1 MSLHPAVNLPP
12 PAQGLGD
19 PPSLG
24 RGLPRSSLVSWLTL
38 PLLTQHQ
45 LAEDLPSLAWTGHQ
59 ALLSSSLPFR
69 RWWAIKRCPN
79 DHCSCQILGNQCPG
93 GESAQKWVDASST
106 SFQEVWPSEGHELS
120 GCPGRAGTRTWA
132 QMPALCP
139 PLSVVLAEQELGA
152 GVPLTRAALAPWDHQ
167 LCLVCQ
173 TGSHWDSG
181 PETESSGLGNSSA
194 LGLHSCWS
202 AMPADSVLSGCTAH
216 VCPVLV
222 SAHAGWAMP
231 GVVAGRWYSVSG
243 ERQTHPDPMGRAD
256 KGILLST
263 SQREGPSAAGGQDD
277 TPGPWSTCQRW
288 ERCELSHESP
298 LEWVAWV
305 GSQGR
310 AKENRSAAPLCQ
322 ATSSPGV
329 PLSGQGAGPQTSR
342 GRRGLAR
349 GCLAAARQGAPAP
362 PLCPP
367 SSRAEAGAP
376 PQPAPSHKD
385 SLLEPLRSVWAEL
398 WARPPSPTWLNPSRP
413 GARPSAGSSRKTRS
427 SPSSACRPPC
437 WEAKSQAG
445 SRQPTTKQRAQPRVQ
460 ALCTPTRRLLQ
471 EVSRMTW
478 AGSGALLARLSV
490 LGGSETHVCASVSV
504 GHENLRVR
512 LSLQPRL
519 LPGQVL
525 WEYLLNA

>member
-59 ALLSSSLPFR
+59 ALPSSSLPFR

-322 ATSSPGV
+322 ATSSQGC
-329 PLSGQGAGPQTSR
+329 LSAGKGLGHRPPEEGGAWREGAWLQP
-342 GRRGLAR
+342 AR
-349 GCLAAARQGAPAP
+349 GP
-362 PLCPP
+362 PLPRCAPQV
-367 SSRAEAGAP
+367 AEP
-376 PQPAPSHKD
+376 RQV
-385 SLLEPLRSVWAEL
+385 LL
-398 WARPPSPTWLNPSRP
+398 PSPPPPT
-413 GARPSAGSSRKTRS
+413 KT
-427 SPSSACRPPC
+427 
-437 WEAKSQAG
+437 
-445 SRQPTTKQRAQPRVQ
+445 
-460 ALCTPTRRLLQ
+460 
-471 EVSRMTW
+471 
-478 AGSGALLARLSV
+478 
-490 LGGSETHVCASVSV
+490 ASW
-504 GHENLRVR
+504 
-512 LSLQPRL
+512 SL
-519 LPGQVL
+519 
-525 WEYLLNA
+525 